1 MDLDT
6 ALQEAETLL
15 TNEAE
20 QLARVWTLSLR
31 IY

>member
-20 QLARVWTLSLR
+20 QLARVWALSQR